1 MRRRASKPRVTASVP
16 AGADVLEAA
25 WVTALL
31 ALATTAILLV
41 LAPPLAWWIARTRS
55 KWRAPVEA
63 LTALPLVLPPTVMGF
78 YLLIAMARSGPLGG
92 LSDALFGAPLA
103 FTFAGL
109 VLGSM
114 IYSLPFVTGPL
125 TSAFRGTD
133 AQLLEAAASLGT
145 APMPRFLR
153 LVLPL
158 HRKALV
164 AAGVLGFAHT
174 VGEFGIVLMIGG
186 NIPGETRVLSI
197 ALFDRV
203 EMLDYAGA
211 HAIAGGLLAFSLLV
225 LTFTYRWLRP

>member
-1 MRRRASKPRVTASVP
+1 MSV
-16 AGADVLEAA
+16 AEDIALSA
-25 WVTALL
+25 WVTGLL
-31 ALATTAILLV
+31 ALTTTAVLLV
-41 LAPPLAWWIARTRS
+41 VSPPLAWWIARTQSR
-55 KWRAPVEA
+55 WRPLVEA
-63 LTALPLVLPPTVMGF
+63 FVALPLVLPPTVLGF
-78 YLLIAMARSGPLGG
+78 YLLLALAPGGPLGAIVHTLG
-92 LSDALFGAPLA
+92 GAPLA

-109 VLGSM
+109 VIGSI

-125 TSAFRGTD
+125 SAAYRTTD
-133 AQLLEAAASLGT
+133 GQLLEAAASLGASPT
-145 APMPRFLR
+145 TRFVR

-158 HRKALV
+158 HKKALV

-211 HAIAGGLLAFSLLV
+211 HAIAALLLAFAVIV
-225 LTFTYRWLRP
+225 LTFTYRWLRT

>member
-1 MRRRASKPRVTASVP
+1 MAMATDIVQ
-16 AGADVLEAA
+16 AA
-25 WVTALL
+25 WVTGLL
-31 ALATTAILLV
+31 ALTTTAILLV
-41 LAPPLAWWIARTRS
+41 ASPPLSWWIARTES

-63 LTALPLVLPPTVMGF
+63 LVALPLVLPPTVLGF
-78 YLLIAMARSGPLGG
+78 YLLLAMAPSGPLG
-92 LSDALFGAPLA
+92 AIAEAVAGAPLA

-109 VLGSM
+109 VIGSI

-125 TSAFRGTD
+125 TSAFRTTD
-133 AQLLEAAASLGT
+133 GHLLEAAASLGV
-145 APMPRFLR
+145 APVVRFLR
-153 LVLPL
+153 LVLPM

-203 EMLDYAGA
+203 EMLDYVGA
-211 HAIAGGLLAFSLLV
+211 HVIAGSLLVFSLAV
-225 LTFTYRWLRP
+225 LTFTYRWLRLP

>member
-1 MRRRASKPRVTASVP
+1 MAVTADIVQ
-16 AGADVLEAA
+16 AA
-25 WVTALL
+25 WVTGLL
-31 ALATTAILLV
+31 ALTTTAILLLV
-41 LAPPLAWWIARTRS
+41 SPPLSWWMARTRS
-55 KWRAPVEA
+55 RWRAPVEA
-63 LTALPLVLPPTVMGF
+63 LVALPLVLPPTVLGF
-78 YLLIAMARSGPLGG
+78 YLLLAMAPSGPLG
-92 LSDALFGAPLA
+92 AIAEAVAGAPLA

-109 VLGSM
+109 VIGSI

-125 TSAFRGTD
+125 ASAFRTTD
-133 AQLLEAAASLGT
+133 GNLLEAAASLGV
-145 APMPRFLR
+145 APVVRFVR
-153 LVLPL
+153 LVLPM

-211 HAIAGGLLAFSLLV
+211 HVIAASLLVFSLVV
-225 LTFTYRWLRP
+225 LTFTYRWLRLP

>member
-1 MRRRASKPRVTASVP
+1 MPT
-16 AGADVLEAA
+16 GADIGEAA

-31 ALATTAILLV
+31 ALVTTAFLLV
-41 LAPPLAWWIARTRS
+41 LSPPLAWWIARTRS

-78 YLLIAMARSGPLGG
+78 YLLIAMARTGPLGA
-92 LSDALFGAPLA
+92 LSEAIFGAPLA

-109 VLGSM
+109 VIGSM

-125 TSAFRGTD
+125 ASAFRGTD

-145 APMPRFLR
+145 SPSVRFLR

-158 HRKALV
+158 HRRALV

-211 HAIAGGLLAFSLLV
+211 HAIAAGLLVFALLV
-225 LTFTYRWLRP
+225 LTVTYRWLRP

>member
-1 MRRRASKPRVTASVP
+1 MAVTADIVQ
-16 AGADVLEAA
+16 AA
-25 WVTALL
+25 WVTGLL
-31 ALATTAILLV
+31 ALTTTAILLLV
-41 LAPPLAWWIARTRS
+41 SPPLSWWIARTRS
-55 KWRAPVEA
+55 RWRAPVEA
-63 LTALPLVLPPTVMGF
+63 LVALPLVLPPTVLGF
-78 YLLIAMARSGPLGG
+78 YLLLAMAPSGPLG
-92 LSDALFGAPLA
+92 AIAEVVTGAPLA

-109 VLGSM
+109 VIGSI

-125 TSAFRGTD
+125 ASAFRTTD
-133 AQLLEAAASLGT
+133 GNLLEAAASLGV
-145 APMPRFLR
+145 APVVRFLR
-153 LVLPL
+153 LVLPM

-211 HAIAGGLLAFSLLV
+211 HVIAASLLVFSLVV
-225 LTFTYRWLRP
+225 LTFTYRWLRLP

>member
-1 MRRRASKPRVTASVP
+1 MAIATDIVQ
-16 AGADVLEAA
+16 AA
-25 WVTALL
+25 WVTGLL
-31 ALATTAILLV
+31 ALTTTAILLV
-41 LAPPLAWWIARTRS
+41 ASPPLSWWIARTES

-63 LTALPLVLPPTVMGF
+63 LVALPLVLPPTVLGF
-78 YLLIAMARSGPLGG
+78 YLLLAMAPSGPLG
-92 LSDALFGAPLA
+92 AIAEAVAGAPLA

-109 VLGSM
+109 VIGSI

-125 TSAFRGTD
+125 TSAFRTTD
-133 AQLLEAAASLGT
+133 GHLLEAAASLGV
-145 APMPRFLR
+145 APVVRFLR
-153 LVLPL
+153 LVLPM

-203 EMLDYAGA
+203 EMLDYVGA
-211 HAIAGGLLAFSLLV
+211 HVIAGSLLVFSLAV
-225 LTFTYRWLRP
+225 LTFTYRWLRLP

>member
-1 MRRRASKPRVTASVP
+1 MPD
-16 AGADVLEAA
+16 GADIVEAA
-25 WVTALL
+25 GVTALL
-31 ALATTAILLV
+31 AATTTACLLV
-41 LAPPLAWWIARTRS
+41 LSPPLAWWIARTSS

-63 LTALPLVLPPTVMGF
+63 LAALPLVLPPTVMGF
-78 YLLIAMARSGPLGG
+78 YLLLAMAPTGPLGAIA
-92 LSDALFGAPLA
+92 DAVFGAPLA

-109 VLGSM
+109 VIGSM

-125 TSAFRGTD
+125 ASAFRGTD
-133 AQLLEAAASLGT
+133 GQLLEAAASLGASPT
-145 APMPRFLR
+145 IRFVR

-158 HRKALV
+158 HRKALI

-186 NIPGETRVLSI
+186 NIPGATRVLSI

-211 HAIAGGLLAFSLLV
+211 HAIAAGLLAFALLV